1 MTGLGMTG
9 ISIERRAE
17 GRRRRTVPS
26 PSDAAVA
33 VAYPGPAGSHT
44 ASAAAALFPSA
55 LLEPLASFRAV
66 AESVAGG
73 SVAYGVLP
81 IESSLAGAVAETH
94 DLLYEHELAIV
105 GETVQP
111 IVHCLAAVGP
121 VSLDDVAVVRSH
133 PTALEQCRR
142 VLVGRTTIPA
152 ATTADA
158 ARIVAQRG
166 DPAEAALASPAAA
179 ALYGLTVIA
188 DDVGDTTAYTRFVT
202 IATHSLVHV
211 ENARIALSFVTDH
224 RPGAL
229 HAAITPLAA
238 AGLDLQRLVSRPLPD
253 TPFQYRFDAVVA
265 GHPSDPAVRI
275 ALREVKAVTREL
287 RVLGVYAAHEET
299 Q

>member
-1 MTGLGMTG
+1 MTR
-9 ISIERRAE
+9 IADKPIDRRAE

-26 PSDAAVA
+26 PSDAAVV

-55 LLEPLASFRAV
+55 ALQPLASFRAV
-66 AESVAGG
+66 AESVAAC
-73 SVAYGVLP
+73 VAAYGVLP

-111 IVHCLAAVGP
+111 IVHCLAAVEP
-121 VSLDDVAVVRSH
+121 ISLDDVVLVRSH
-133 PTALEQCRR
+133 PTAFEQCRR
-142 VLVGRTTIPA
+142 VLGEKTRIPT

-166 DPAEAALASPAAA
+166 DSSEAALASPDAA

-188 DDVGDTTAYTRFVT
+188 DDVGDSAAYTRFVT
-202 IATHSLVHV
+202 IAAHTVVRV
-211 ENARIALSFVTDH
+211 EDARIALSFVTDH

-253 TPFQYRFDAVVA
+253 SPFQYRFDAVVA
-265 GHPSDPAVRI
+265 GHPSVPAVRD
-275 ALREVKAVTREL
+275 ALRAVQAVTREL

-299 Q
+299 R

>member
-1 MTGLGMTG
+1 MTR

-26 PSDAAVA
+26 PSDAAVV

-44 ASAAAALFPSA
+44 ATAAAALFPSA
-55 LLEPLASFRAV
+55 PLEPLGSFRAV
-66 AESVAGG
+66 AESVAVG
-73 SVAYGVLP
+73 VAAYGVLP

-111 IVHCLAAVGP
+111 IVHCLAAVAP
-121 VSLDDVAVVRSH
+121 VPVDDVVLVRSH
-133 PTALEQCRR
+133 PAALEQCRR
-142 VLVGRTTIPA
+142 ALAGKTTIPT

-166 DPAEAALASPAAA
+166 DPSEAALASPAAA

-188 DDVGDTTAYTRFVT
+188 DDVGDSAAYTRFVS
-202 IATHSLVHV
+202 IAAHSLVQV
-211 ENARIALSFVTDH
+211 DDARIALSFVTDH

-238 AGLDLQRLVSRPLPD
+238 AGLDLQRLVSRPLPA
-253 TPFQYRFDAVVA
+253 TPFRYRFDAVVA
-265 GHPSDPAVRI
+265 GHPSDPAVRD
-275 ALREVKAVTREL
+275 ALRAVQAVTREL

-299 Q
+299 P